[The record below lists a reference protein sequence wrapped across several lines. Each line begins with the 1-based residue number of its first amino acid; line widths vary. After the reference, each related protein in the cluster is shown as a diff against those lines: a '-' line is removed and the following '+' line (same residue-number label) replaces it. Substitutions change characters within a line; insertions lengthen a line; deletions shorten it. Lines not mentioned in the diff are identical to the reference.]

1 MAKIILEFIKN
12 IMFTI
17 NVFLRMFLILFFF
30 LTISSTHFPDSI
42 VYERREREENTAVGI
57 LSREIRIVGKYDTLP
72 PLSLKWRISME
83 RIHDVT
89 LSSYTIASRDMMLSF
104 DVIYLYLIQQR
115 EQIIQ
120 RQSVLMIE
128 DVPCLFNNVTR
139 NIFIL

>member
-17 NVFLRMFLILFFF
+17 NVFLRMFLILFFS

-57 LSREIRIVGKYDTLP
+57 LSREIRIVGKYDTLS

-89 LSSYTIASRDMMLSF
+89 LSSYTTASRDMMLSF
-104 DVIYLYLIQQR
+104 DWSRDIPLPNPAAR
-115 EQIIQ
+115 ANNTT
-120 RQSVLMIE
+120 SVG
-128 DVPCLFNNVTR
+128 FNDRRRTV
-139 NIFIL
+139 LV

>member
-17 NVFLRMFLILFFF
+17 NVFLRMFLILFFS

-57 LSREIRIVGKYDTLP
+57 LSREIRIVGKYDTVP

-83 RIHDVT
+83 RIYDVT

-104 DVIYLYLIQQR
+104 DWSRDIPLPNPAAR
-115 EQIIQ
+115 ANNTT
-120 RQSVLMIE
+120 SVG
-128 DVPCLFNNVTR
+128 FNDRRRTALV
-139 NIFIL
+139 

>member
-17 NVFLRMFLILFFF
+17 NVFLRMFLILFFS

-57 LSREIRIVGKYDTLP
+57 LSQIRIVDKYDTLP

-83 RIHDVT
+83 RIYDVT
-89 LSSYTIASRDMMLSF
+89 LSSYTTASRDMMLSF

>member
-17 NVFLRMFLILFFF
+17 NVFLRMFLILFFS

-57 LSREIRIVGKYDTLP
+57 LSQIRIVDKYDTLP

-83 RIHDVT
+83 RIYDVT
-89 LSSYTIASRDMMLSF
+89 LSSYTTASRDMMLSF
-104 DVIYLYLIQQR
+104 DWSRDIPLPNPAAR
-115 EQIIQ
+115 ANNTT
-120 RQSVLMIE
+120 SVG
-128 DVPCLFNNVTR
+128 FNDRRRTV
-139 NIFIL
+139 LV

>member
-17 NVFLRMFLILFFF
+17 NVFLRMFLILFFS

-89 LSSYTIASRDMMLSF
+89 LSSYTTASRDMMLSF
-104 DVIYLYLIQQR
+104 DWSRDIPLPNPAAR
-115 EQIIQ
+115 ANNTT
-120 RQSVLMIE
+120 SVG
-128 DVPCLFNNVTR
+128 FNDRRRTV
-139 NIFIL
+139 LV

>member
-17 NVFLRMFLILFFF
+17 NVFLRMFLILFFS

-57 LSREIRIVGKYDTLP
+57 LSREIRIVGNYDTLP

-83 RIHDVT
+83 RIYDVI
-89 LSSYTIASRDMMLSF
+89 LSSYTTASRDMMLSF
-104 DVIYLYLIQQR
+104 DWSRDIPLPNPAAR
-115 EQIIQ
+115 ANNTT
-120 RQSVLMIE
+120 SVG
-128 DVPCLFNNVTR
+128 FNDRRRTV
-139 NIFIL
+139 LV

>member
-17 NVFLRMFLILFFF
+17 NVFLRMFLILFFS
-30 LTISSTHFPDSI
+30 LTISSTYFPDSI

-83 RIHDVT
+83 RIYDVT

-104 DVIYLYLIQQR
+104 DWSRDIPLPNPAARANNIT
-115 EQIIQ
+115 
-120 RQSVLMIE
+120 SVG
-128 DVPCLFNNVTR
+128 FNDRRRTV
-139 NIFIL
+139 LV

>member
-17 NVFLRMFLILFFF
+17 NVFLRMFLILFFS

-42 VYERREREENTAVGI
+42 VYERREREENTAAGI

-89 LSSYTIASRDMMLSF
+89 LSSYTTASRDMMLSF
-104 DVIYLYLIQQR
+104 DWSRDIPLPNPAAR
-115 EQIIQ
+115 ANNTT
-120 RQSVLMIE
+120 SVG
-128 DVPCLFNNVTR
+128 FNDRRRTV
-139 NIFIL
+139 LV

>member
-17 NVFLRMFLILFFF
+17 NVFLRMFLILFFS

-57 LSREIRIVGKYDTLP
+57 LSREIRIVGKYDTVP

-83 RIHDVT
+83 RIYDVI
-89 LSSYTIASRDMMLSF
+89 LSSYTTASRDMMLSF
-104 DVIYLYLIQQR
+104 DWSRDISLPNPAAR
-115 EQIIQ
+115 ANNTT
-120 RQSVLMIE
+120 SVG
-128 DVPCLFNNVTR
+128 FNDRRRTV
-139 NIFIL
+139 LV

>member
-1 MAKIILEFIKN
+1 MTKIILEFIKN

-17 NVFLRMFLILFFF
+17 NVFLRMFLILFFS
-30 LTISSTHFPDSI
+30 LTISSTYFPDSI

-89 LSSYTIASRDMMLSF
+89 LSSYTTASRDMMLSF
-104 DVIYLYLIQQR
+104 DWSRDIPLPNPAAR
-115 EQIIQ
+115 ANNTT
-120 RQSVLMIE
+120 SVG
-128 DVPCLFNNVTR
+128 FNDRRRTV
-139 NIFIL
+139 LV

>member
-1 MAKIILEFIKN
+1 MVKIILEFIKN

-17 NVFLRMFLILFFF
+17 NVFLRMFLILFFS

-89 LSSYTIASRDMMLSF
+89 LSSYTTASRDMMLSF
-104 DVIYLYLIQQR
+104 DWSRDIPLPNPAAR
-115 EQIIQ
+115 ANNTT
-120 RQSVLMIE
+120 SVG
-128 DVPCLFNNVTR
+128 FNDRRRTV
-139 NIFIL
+139 LV

>member
-17 NVFLRMFLILFFF
+17 NVFLRMFLILFFS
-30 LTISSTHFPDSI
+30 LTISSTYFPDSI

-57 LSREIRIVGKYDTLP
+57 LSREIRIVGKYDTVP

-83 RIHDVT
+83 RIYDVT

-104 DVIYLYLIQQR
+104 DWSRDIPLPNPAAR
-115 EQIIQ
+115 ANNTT
-120 RQSVLMIE
+120 SVG
-128 DVPCLFNNVTR
+128 FNDRRRTALV
-139 NIFIL
+139 

>member
-17 NVFLRMFLILFFF
+17 NVFLRMFLILFFS

-57 LSREIRIVGKYDTLP
+57 LSCEIRIVGKYDTLP

-89 LSSYTIASRDMMLSF
+89 LSSYTTASRDMMLSF
-104 DVIYLYLIQQR
+104 DWSRDIPLPNPAAR
-115 EQIIQ
+115 ANNTT
-120 RQSVLMIE
+120 SVG
-128 DVPCLFNNVTR
+128 FNDRRRTV
-139 NIFIL
+139 LV

>member
-17 NVFLRMFLILFFF
+17 NVFLRMFLILFFS

-57 LSREIRIVGKYDTLP
+57 LSCEIRIVGKYDTLP

-83 RIHDVT
+83 RIYDVT

-104 DVIYLYLIQQR
+104 DWSRDIPLPNPAAR
-115 EQIIQ
+115 ANNTT
-120 RQSVLMIE
+120 SVG
-128 DVPCLFNNVTR
+128 FNDRRRTALV
-139 NIFIL
+139 

>member
-17 NVFLRMFLILFFF
+17 NVFLRMFLILFFS

-57 LSREIRIVGKYDTLP
+57 LSQIRIVDKYDTLP

-104 DVIYLYLIQQR
+104 DWSRDIPLPNPAAR
-115 EQIIQ
+115 ANNTT
-120 RQSVLMIE
+120 SVG
-128 DVPCLFNNVTR
+128 FNDRRRTV
-139 NIFIL
+139 LV

>member
-17 NVFLRMFLILFFF
+17 NVFLRMFLILFFS

-89 LSSYTIASRDMMLSF
+89 LSSYTTASRDMMLSF
-104 DVIYLYLIQQR
+104 DWSRDIPLPNPAAR
-115 EQIIQ
+115 ANNTT
-120 RQSVLMIE
+120 SVG
-128 DVPCLFNNVTR
+128 FNDRRRTALV
-139 NIFIL
+139 

>member
-17 NVFLRMFLILFFF
+17 NVFLRMFLILFFS

-57 LSREIRIVGKYDTLP
+57 LSREIRIVGKYDSVP

-83 RIHDVT
+83 RIYDVI
-89 LSSYTIASRDMMLSF
+89 LSSYTTASRDMMLSF
-104 DVIYLYLIQQR
+104 DWSRDIPLPNPAAR
-115 EQIIQ
+115 ANNTT
-120 RQSVLMIE
+120 SVG
-128 DVPCLFNNVTR
+128 FNDRRRTV
-139 NIFIL
+139 LV

>member
-17 NVFLRMFLILFFF
+17 NVFLRMFLILFFS

-57 LSREIRIVGKYDTLP
+57 LSREIRIVGNYDTLP

-83 RIHDVT
+83 RIYDVT

-104 DVIYLYLIQQR
+104 DWSRDIPLPNTAAR
-115 EQIIQ
+115 ANNTT
-120 RQSVLMIE
+120 SVG
-128 DVPCLFNNVTR
+128 FNDRRRTV
-139 NIFIL
+139 LV

>member
-17 NVFLRMFLILFFF
+17 NVFLRMFLILFFS

-89 LSSYTIASRDMMLSF
+89 LSSYTTASRDMMLSF
-104 DVIYLYLIQQR
+104 DWSRDIPLPNTAAR
-115 EQIIQ
+115 ANNTT
-120 RQSVLMIE
+120 SVG
-128 DVPCLFNNVTR
+128 FNDRRRTV
-139 NIFIL
+139 LV

>member
-17 NVFLRMFLILFFF
+17 NVFLRMFLILFFS

-57 LSREIRIVGKYDTLP
+57 LSREIRIVGNYDTLP

-89 LSSYTIASRDMMLSF
+89 LSSYTTASRDMMLSF
-104 DVIYLYLIQQR
+104 DWSRDIPLPNTAAR
-115 EQIIQ
+115 ANNTT
-120 RQSVLMIE
+120 SVG
-128 DVPCLFNNVTR
+128 FNDRRRTV
-139 NIFIL
+139 LV

>member
-17 NVFLRMFLILFFF
+17 NVFLRMFLILFFS
-30 LTISSTHFPDSI
+30 LTISSTYFPDSI

-89 LSSYTIASRDMMLSF
+89 LSSYTTASRDMMLSF
-104 DVIYLYLIQQR
+104 DWSRDISLPNPAAR
-115 EQIIQ
+115 ANNTT
-120 RQSVLMIE
+120 SVG
-128 DVPCLFNNVTR
+128 FNDRRRTV
-139 NIFIL
+139 LV

>member
-17 NVFLRMFLILFFF
+17 NVFLRMFLILFFS
-30 LTISSTHFPDSI
+30 LTISSTYFPDSI

-57 LSREIRIVGKYDTLP
+57 LSREIRIVGKYDTVP

-104 DVIYLYLIQQR
+104 DWSRDIPLPNPAAR
-115 EQIIQ
+115 ANNTT
-120 RQSVLMIE
+120 SVG
-128 DVPCLFNNVTR
+128 FNDRRRTALV
-139 NIFIL
+139 

>member
-1 MAKIILEFIKN
+1 MTKIILEFIKN

-17 NVFLRMFLILFFF
+17 NVFLRMFLILFFS

-57 LSREIRIVGKYDTLP
+57 LSREIRIVGNYDTLP

-89 LSSYTIASRDMMLSF
+89 LSSYTTASRDMMLSF
-104 DVIYLYLIQQR
+104 DWSRDIPLPNTAAR
-115 EQIIQ
+115 ANNTT
-120 RQSVLMIE
+120 SVG
-128 DVPCLFNNVTR
+128 FNDRRRTV
-139 NIFIL
+139 LV

>member
-17 NVFLRMFLILFFF
+17 NVFLRMFLILFFS

-89 LSSYTIASRDMMLSF
+89 LSSYTTASRDMMLSF
-104 DVIYLYLIQQR
+104 DWSHDIPLPNPAAR
-115 EQIIQ
+115 ANNTT
-120 RQSVLMIE
+120 SVG
-128 DVPCLFNNVTR
+128 FNDRRRTV
-139 NIFIL
+139 LV

>member
-17 NVFLRMFLILFFF
+17 NVFLRMFLILFFS

-57 LSREIRIVGKYDTLP
+57 LSREIRIVGKYDTVP

-83 RIHDVT
+83 RIYDVT

-104 DVIYLYLIQQR
+104 DWSRDIPLPNPAAR
-115 EQIIQ
+115 ANNTT
-120 RQSVLMIE
+120 SVG
-128 DVPCLFNNVTR
+128 FNDRRRTV
-139 NIFIL
+139 LV

>member
-17 NVFLRMFLILFFF
+17 NVFLRMFLILFFS
-30 LTISSTHFPDSI
+30 LTISSTYFPDSI

-57 LSREIRIVGKYDTLP
+57 LSREIRIVGKYDSVP

-89 LSSYTIASRDMMLSF
+89 LSSYTTASRDMMLSF
-104 DVIYLYLIQQR
+104 DWSRDIPLPNPAAR
-115 EQIIQ
+115 ANNTT
-120 RQSVLMIE
+120 SVG
-128 DVPCLFNNVTR
+128 FNDRRRTV
-139 NIFIL
+139 LV

>member
-17 NVFLRMFLILFFF
+17 NVFLRMFLILFFS

-57 LSREIRIVGKYDTLP
+57 LSQIRIVDKYDTLP

-83 RIHDVT
+83 RIYDVT
-89 LSSYTIASRDMMLSF
+89 LSSYTTASRDMMLSF

-115 EQIIQ
+115 EHIIQ

>member
-17 NVFLRMFLILFFF
+17 NVFLRMFLILFFS

-57 LSREIRIVGKYDTLP
+57 LSQIRIVDKYDTLP

-83 RIHDVT
+83 RIYDVT
-89 LSSYTIASRDMMLSF
+89 LSSYTTASRDMMLSF
-104 DVIYLYLIQQR
+104 DWSRDIPLPNTAAR
-115 EQIIQ
+115 ANNTT
-120 RQSVLMIE
+120 SVG
-128 DVPCLFNNVTR
+128 FNDRRRTV
-139 NIFIL
+139 LV

>member
-17 NVFLRMFLILFFF
+17 NVFLRMFLILFFS

-57 LSREIRIVGKYDTLP
+57 LSCEIRIVGKYDTLP

-104 DVIYLYLIQQR
+104 DWSRDIPLPNPAARANNIT
-115 EQIIQ
+115 
-120 RQSVLMIE
+120 SVG
-128 DVPCLFNNVTR
+128 FNDRRRTV
-139 NIFIL
+139 LV

>member
-17 NVFLRMFLILFFF
+17 NVFLRMFLILFFS

-57 LSREIRIVGKYDTLP
+57 LSREIRIVGKYDTVP

-89 LSSYTIASRDMMLSF
+89 LSSYTTASRDMMLSF
-104 DVIYLYLIQQR
+104 DWSRDIPLPNPAAR
-115 EQIIQ
+115 ANNTT
-120 RQSVLMIE
+120 SVG
-128 DVPCLFNNVTR
+128 FNDRRRTV
-139 NIFIL
+139 LV

>member
-17 NVFLRMFLILFFF
+17 NVFLRMFLILFFS
-30 LTISSTHFPDSI
+30 LTISSTYFPDSI

-89 LSSYTIASRDMMLSF
+89 LSSYTTASRDMMLSF
-104 DVIYLYLIQQR
+104 DWSRDIPLPNPAAR
-115 EQIIQ
+115 ANNTT
-120 RQSVLMIE
+120 SVG
-128 DVPCLFNNVTR
+128 FNDRRRTV
-139 NIFIL
+139 LV

>member
-1 MAKIILEFIKN
+1 MTKIILEFIKN

-17 NVFLRMFLILFFF
+17 NVFLRMFLILFFS

-57 LSREIRIVGKYDTLP
+57 LSREIRIVGKYDTVP

-83 RIHDVT
+83 RIYDVT

-104 DVIYLYLIQQR
+104 DWSRDIPLPNPAAR
-115 EQIIQ
+115 ANNTT
-120 RQSVLMIE
+120 SVG
-128 DVPCLFNNVTR
+128 FNDRRRTV
-139 NIFIL
+139 LV

>member
-17 NVFLRMFLILFFF
+17 NVFLRMFLILFFS
-30 LTISSTHFPDSI
+30 LTISSTYFPDSI

-83 RIHDVT
+83 RIYDVT

-104 DVIYLYLIQQR
+104 DWSRDISLPNPAAR
-115 EQIIQ
+115 ANNTT
-120 RQSVLMIE
+120 SVG
-128 DVPCLFNNVTR
+128 FNDRRRTALV
-139 NIFIL
+139 